1 MRLKRSSTRLLRA
14 GFAREKSSSTPLSV
28 GVMKRMRLPVVTSA
42 SSIAFVAARR
52 LASTSSASASAKS
65 SATGVTPACPAISE
79 KVKASASGATCV
91 RCSSE
96 PAATKQS
103 STPASST
110 SITSASSLMP
120 RS

>member
-1 MRLKRSSTRLLRA
+1 
-14 GFAREKSSSTPLSV
+14 
-28 GVMKRMRLPVVTSA
+28 MKRMRLPVVTSA
-42 SSIAFVAARR
+42 SSIAFVAARSD
-52 LASTSSASASAKS
+52 ASTSSASASEKS
-65 SATGVTPACPAISE
+65 STEGVTPSCPAISAN
-79 KVKASASGATCV
+79 VKASASGATCV
-91 RCSSE
+91 RWSSE

>member
-1 MRLKRSSTRLLRA
+1 
-14 GFAREKSSSTPLSV
+14 
-28 GVMKRMRLPVVTSA
+28 MKRMRLPVVTSA

-65 SATGVTPACPAISE
+65 SVWGVTPACPAISE

-103 STPASST
+103 RTPASST

>member
-1 MRLKRSSTRLLRA
+1 MN
-14 GFAREKSSSTPLSV
+14 
-28 GVMKRMRLPVVTSA
+28 RMRLPAVTSA
-42 SSIAFVAARR
+42 SSIAFVAPRR

-65 SATGVTPACPAISE
+65 SSAGSTPSCPAISE
-79 KVKASASGATCV
+79 KQKASASGATCV
-91 RCSSE
+91 RWSSE

-110 SITSASSLMP
+110 SITSAKSLMP